1 MQEIDEEIEASID
14 ADPYGMAEVTGGL
27 EAVPAGGDG
36 DEGGE
41 ATPPEGPKTPKAAIT
56 AKVQAKMGGYNGGV
70 QQRRAG
76 SQQRT
81 SGRTGA

>member
-1 MQEIDEEIEASID
+1 
-14 ADPYGMAEVTGGL
+14 MAEVTGGL
-27 EAVPAGGDG
+27 EQIPAGAGA
-36 DEGGE
+36 EGGDAE
-41 ATPPEGPKTPKAAIT
+41 PPEGPKTPKAAIN
-56 AKVQAKMGGYNGGV
+56 AKVQAKMSGYNGGV